1 MKIISLNGHPTTI
14 LRSDCPV
21 ANTSTSVGGRDSL
34 FLACSPE
41 EAEQYVV
48 LRLDPTTMPIP
59 KVAPASPPKEELVEV
74 EGAAEAV
81 TVKVQPTSQGIENL
95 PEPQEGVVYL
105 TSYVT
110 AKAARELGRTDFWSS
125 GPSVMLL
132 SLDSNTTTIFG
143 CLGVNRFE

>member
-14 LRSDCPV
+14 LRADCPV
-21 ANTSTSVGGRDSL
+21 SNQSVGGREHL
-34 FLACSPE
+34 ILACPLE
-41 EAEQYVV
+41 QAENYVI
-48 LRLDPTTMPIP
+48 LRLDQTTMPIP
-59 KVAPASPPKEELVEV
+59 KVAPFAPPEEELVEI
-74 EGAAEAV
+74 EGAVEAV
-81 TVKVQPTSQGIENL
+81 TVKVQPSTQGIQYL

-110 AKAARELGRTDFWSS
+110 AKAARELGRKDFWSS

-132 SLDSNTTTIFG
+132 SPDGKTTTIFG

>member
-1 MKIISLNGHPTTI
+1 MKIISLNGHATTI

-21 ANTSTSVGGRDSL
+21 VNQSVGGRDSL
-34 FLACSPE
+34 FLNCSIE
-41 EAEQYVV
+41 EAEEYVL
-48 LRLDPTTMPIP
+48 LRLAKTTLPIP
-59 KVAPASPPKEELVEV
+59 KVAPAALPAEELVEI
-74 EGAAEAV
+74 EGA
-81 TVKVQPTSQGIENL
+81 TGPIKVKVQPTGQGIENL

-105 TSYVT
+105 TGYVT

-132 SLDSNTTTIFG
+132 SPDGNTTTIFG